1 MTGQPPVDSRR
12 VLVAANPF
20 SGPRRK
26 ERLVDGL
33 LDALRAESLE
43 PVAVWDRAE
52 RAVRLREG
60 GWRCVVVAAGDGTVN
75 DVVNECLDFPLAV
88 LPLGT
93 ENLFARRFGCGLNL
107 GRLARAVSRLQCRAI
122 DVAELVRPS
131 GSRRLAGLADL
142 RERVREVAFLL
153 NAVHGLR
160 LARRFGCRVS
170 VELHTDFADDVEETL
185 RHARRFHA
193 ISPDRFIV
201 KVPLTAAGLVAVRR
215 LSAEGIP
222 VNLTVG
228 FSARQNYL
236 AAVLSRPAF
245 VNVFVGRIGA
255 FLTENGFGD
264 GIPAAVRAA
273 RSSQRAVAEARRQ
286 AGAPTRQIIAS
297 LRAVAYVT
305 ALAGADV
312 FTINTAV
319 ARAWEAAPGAVAPV
333 HFDAL
338 PPTGLGADAE
348 SALGAACLWDV
359 PAAFQSATQRLAQ
372 TAPAALTPQAL
383 RGELAQAGFASLL
396 RPWSPDERLSAREDG
411 LLPKYSRWKDA
422 LARGEVA
429 LDSLFN
435 LAVFMAFV
443 KDQEGMD
450 RRIAGLIGR

>member
-1 MTGQPPVDSRR
+1 MAPDMESLVRELALEHAARFGDAPGAWRGKASWAPLREAGTELWLDTGDMNEADALWAADFSGLTTNNTWLNVEVQKGIYDPLIADTSRR
-12 VLVAANPF
+12 MAKL
-20 SGPRRK
+20 
-26 ERLVDGL
+26 
-33 LDALRAESLE
+33 AE
-43 PVAVWDRAE
+43 P
-52 RAVRLREG
+52 
-60 GWRCVVVAAGDGTVN
+60 
-75 DVVNECLDFPLAV
+75 
-88 LPLGT
+88 
-93 ENLFARRFGCGLNL
+93 
-107 GRLARAVSRLQCRAI
+107 
-122 DVAELVRPS
+122 
-131 GSRRLAGLADL
+131 

-170 VELHTDFADDVEETL
+170 VELHTDFADDVAETL

-193 ISPDRFIV
+193 ISPERFIV

-236 AAVLSRPAF
+236 AAVLAQPAF

-255 FLTENGFGD
+255 FLTESGFGD

-273 RSSQRAVAEARRQ
+273 RASQRAVTEARRQ

-319 ARAWEAAPGAVAPV
+319 ARAWEAAPCAVAPV
-333 HFDAL
+333 SFENLL
-338 PPTGLGADAE
+338 PSGLGADAE
-348 SALGAACLWDV
+348 SALGTACLWEV
-359 PAAFQSATQRLAQ
+359 PEVLKSATQRLAQ
-372 TAPAALTPQAL
+372 SSPSALTPQNL
-383 RGELAQAGFASLL
+383 RAELAQAGCGSLL
-396 RPWSPDERLSAREDG
+396 RPWSDGERLSAREDG
-411 LLPKYSRWKDA
+411 LLPKYPRWKDA

-443 KDQEGMD
+443 KDQEDMD

>member
-1 MTGQPPVDSRR
+1 MAQDMESLVRELALEHAARFGDVPGVWRAKASWASLRGSGTELWLDTGDMTEADA
-12 VLVAANPF
+12 LWTADF
-20 SGPRRK
+20 SGLTTNNTWLNVEVQK
-26 ERLVDGL
+26 GIYD
-33 LDALRAESLE
+33 
-43 PVAVWDRAE
+43 
-52 RAVRLREG
+52 
-60 GWRCVVVAAGDGTVN
+60 
-75 DVVNECLDFPLAV
+75 PLIAD
-88 LPLGT
+88 T
-93 ENLFARRFGCGLNL
+93 
-107 GRLARAVSRLQCRAI
+107 
-122 DVAELVRPS
+122 
-131 GSRRLAGLADL
+131 SRRLAGLADL